1 MLAKQVQQYILNK
14 LHYIMTK
21 LVILG
26 MNERWFN
33 KKIYRC
39 NSPHKQ
45 MFLKHIFI
53 SIVVEKAFDES
64 QYSLMILKRKTH
76 S

>member
-1 MLAKQVQQYILNK
+1 MLAKQIQQYILNK

-33 KKIYRC
+33 KKIYQY
-39 NSPHKQ
+39 NSPH
-45 MFLKHIFI
+45 
-53 SIVVEKAFDES
+53 
-64 QYSLMILKRKTH
+64 
-76 S
+76 